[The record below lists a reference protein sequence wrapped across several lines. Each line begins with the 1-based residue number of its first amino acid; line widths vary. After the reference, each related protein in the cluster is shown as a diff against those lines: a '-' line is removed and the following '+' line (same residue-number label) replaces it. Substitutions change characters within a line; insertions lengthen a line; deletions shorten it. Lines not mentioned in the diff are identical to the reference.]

1 MLGEGDACL
10 SARAFPPVELAQR
23 EHKSSPWASP
33 TCRVLTLSVHSMQ
46 GNEQQLVLNSVV
58 LE

>member
-1 MLGEGDACL
+1 MPGEGDACM
-10 SARAFPPVELAQR
+10 SARVSPPVELVQR
-23 EHKSSPWASP
+23 EHKSSAQASP
-33 TCRVLTLSVHSMQ
+33 ACCVLTLSACAIQ

>member
-1 MLGEGDACL
+1 MPGEGDACV
-10 SARAFPPVELAQR
+10 SARASPPVELVQR
-23 EHKSSPWASP
+23 EHKSSAQASP
-33 TCRVLTLSVHSMQ
+33 ARCVLTLSACAIQ